1 MNKFMYHILESKFA
15 DDRRCVWFHGTG
27 SAGRRN
33 VNRLKSL
40 AYSDAASTLSGST
53 VFSTSKDAQQQPA
66 KVEAIITET
75 KTLPNDPVQK
85 QRRGMRQRVRD
96 VVADL
101 GRPPTA
107 RSDAREGR
115 PTPNHVDVGPA
126 PGTVLMGSTTV

>member
-1 MNKFMYHILESKFA
+1 MDHRPS
-15 DDRRCVWFHGTG
+15 T
-27 SAGRRN
+27 S
-33 VNRLKSL
+33 
-40 AYSDAASTLSGST
+40 SDAASTLSGST
-53 VFSTSKDAQQQPA
+53 VFSTSKDAQPA

-107 RSDAREGR
+107 RSDAKEGR

>member
-1 MNKFMYHILESKFA
+1 MDHRPS
-15 DDRRCVWFHGTG
+15 T
-27 SAGRRN
+27 S
-33 VNRLKSL
+33 
-40 AYSDAASTLSGST
+40 SDAASTLSGST